1 MPKILFKKGV
11 SGNPAGRP
19 VGSLEKPWLRPEY
32 WHDLV
37 IKEWAK
43 LEPNERASIAM
54 KGFSTVL
61 PRTIGPQTPEQSA
74 QNAESAFK
82 MLKLLQEISRN
93 GTNSRINS
101 AGTSNSLVNGGP
113 ETQASETPTLG
124 L

>member
-11 SGNPAGRP
+11 SGNPAGKPSGTADR
-19 VGSLEKPWLRPEY
+19 PWLHPHY

-61 PRTIGPQTPEQSA
+61 PKMIGPQTPEQSA

-93 GTNSRINS
+93 GTNSGINS
-101 AGTSNSLVNGGP
+101 AGTSNILVNGGP